1 LAKIDGGRVIA
12 KVLKEEGVK
21 HLHTLGGG
29 HNIPIVRGCVAEGI
43 DVFGYRGELG
53 VAHAADGYA
62 RGSRGVGVACITAGV
77 GVTNAMTGIASAFVD
92 NIPMVVLAG
101 RHNTADDGKGA
112 LQEMDGVDAVIAV
125 TKWRK
130 CVHDFSQL
138 APFTAAAFREA
149 LSPSPGPT
157 FLEIPYDILSSDIE
171 DSYVRIPPS
180 RLTRTE
186 GRVHGD
192 AACIEKATAMLIAA
206 EKPVVVSG
214 DGAFWSGVGS
224 ELKELAELLQLPVYT
239 TRLGQ
244 GTLSEYHPLSVHRVV
259 RSKLTRECDVALSL
273 GVKFWRGEGFGNEP
287 AIWNPEYKLI
297 QVDPAENRIGH
308 NVAPE
313 VSIWGDPKAVVGQI
327 LECAKEM
334 LKSKTLADRAAWL
347 EALKKH
353 RQDLDERNVEEVKAN
368 ADKRPIHPAVLC
380 QAIMESIEPDT
391 TVVYDGM
398 YSVSF
403 MERYMKATIPG
414 QVIPLNLHGAMGPGV
429 PWAIGAQL
437 GRPDKRLVLL
447 SGDGAFGIG
456 GMEIETAAKYNLP
469 IVIVLHNNNA
479 WFPRLGT
486 DQEAKAY
493 TFQPRLRYDRM
504 AEALG
509 CYGQFVDDPAEVK
522 PAIKRALESGK
533 PSLVNCIVDP
543 TASSGLY
550 SRGGQGAEGARGALK
565 VRFW

>member
-1 LAKIDGGRVIA
+1 MAKIDGGRVIA
-12 KVLKEEGVK
+12 RVLKEEGVK
-21 HLHTLGGG
+21 VMHTLGGG
-29 HNIPIVRGCVAEGI
+29 HNIPIIRGALAEGI
-43 DVFGYRGELG
+43 DTYGYRSELG

-62 RGSRGVGVACITAGV
+62 RGSCGVGVACITAGV
-77 GVTNAMTGIASAFVD
+77 GVTNAMTGIASAYVD
-92 NIPMVVLAG
+92 NIPVVILAG

-171 DSYVRIPPS
+171 ESYLRIPAS
-180 RLTRTE
+180 RNTRTE

-192 AACIEKATAMLIAA
+192 PAAIEKAVGMLIEAQ
-206 EKPVVVSG
+206 KPIIVAG
-214 DGAFWSGVGS
+214 DGSFWSGVGP
-224 ELKELAELLQLPVYT
+224 ELKELAELLQIPVYS

-244 GTLSEYHPLSVHRVV
+244 GALSEHHDLSAHRVI

-297 QVDPAENRIGH
+297 QVDAAENRIGH
-308 NVAPE
+308 NVVPE
-313 VSIWGDPKAVVGQI
+313 VSVWGDPKAVVNQM

-334 LKSKTLADRAAWL
+334 LKSKKLADRAEWL
-347 EALKKH
+347 GALKKH
-353 RQDLDERNVEEVKAN
+353 RQELDERNANEAEAN
-368 ADKRPIHPAVLC
+368 AGKRPIHPAILC
-380 QAIMESIEPDT
+380 KAIMDSIEPDT

-403 MERYMKATIPG
+403 FERYMKAARPG

-429 PWAIGAQL
+429 AWAIGAQL
-437 GRPDKRLVLL
+437 GNPDKRVVLL
-447 SGDGAFGIG
+447 SGDGAFGIC
-456 GMEIETAAKYNLP
+456 GMEIETAAKYKLP
-469 IVIVLHNNNA
+469 IVIVMHNNNA
-479 WFPRLGT
+479 WFPRMGA
-486 DQEAKAY
+486 DKEALIY
-493 TFQPRLRYDRM
+493 GFQPRLRYDRM
-504 AEALG
+504 AEAMGL
-509 CYGQFVDDPAEVK
+509 YGQFVDDPAEVQ
-522 PAIKRALESGK
+522 PAIQRALESGK

-543 TASSGLY
+543 SASSGLY
-550 SRGGQGAEGARGALK
+550 SRGQGQQTGALK